1 MKAQTQIRICAYLL
15 ALLGIWSV
23 TLTEFFSSIWP
34 LAGTAMVVAA
44 WFYEGSTKHPDA
56 YRRIWMGLGFCLLA
70 FFPFDISLTG
80 NLLVPA
86 LHLSMF
92 AQAFLIFNRKD
103 MAAYRRI
110 YLVSFAQ
117 VLASTEL
124 SKDIVFAVILA
135 VFCMIAI
142 YGIALM
148 QLIHSTRTPL
158 EPAPGR
164 RNARYVPRALL
175 GTSLML
181 ALLLV
186 PFCLAFFFSAPRLRF
201 AMITGGSRIE
211 ALTEVKRAKTRTG
224 FTKTVRLGSFGRI
237 QEDQT
242 AALRV
247 EIPATSEA
255 VRKSL
260 KWRGGAMN
268 IYDGTTW
275 SSSRD
280 NFAYYSG
287 REMQMASRN
296 SGMVYARADGLF
308 IMDER
313 YALHENTEQL
323 DADPRLLKQQYYV
336 EIPFSD
342 NIFGADEI
350 KAIQGPF
357 QYGLGQDFN
366 RSFFMYNREAL
377 PEFISYTVY
386 SEFHEPNPGKLSK
399 IPYEQIQ
406 GILDDNE
413 YGSYVRTHYLQLP
426 ASLNPEIRR
435 LTLEITRDADTP
447 YDKVNAIKDFL
458 ETEYTYSLNLG
469 EVPAGDPLSHFLFV
483 SRTGHCEYFAT
494 AMTLMTRI
502 LGVPARLVKG
512 FQKGEWNSAGE
523 FFDVRQRDAHAW
535 VEVFF
540 PGYGWLSFDPSPR
553 IVADEY
559 LEQQR
564 TAIARMFSKNL
575 MLLKIQWRKHIVGY
589 NETRRV
595 RLFAEV
601 KDLLF
606 HDAPT
611 SVISLLGVWARK
623 AWDVMAAYW
632 AVTGCGAILL
642 LAIFLAYKRNL
653 IPTIPWPIK
662 RSKRA
667 RSGTL
672 FYERMLR
679 LLEKRKIVKPAYV
692 TPLEFLDSPSLLEHP
707 MFGDIEAI
715 TSIYYR
721 IRYGGGKLGD
731 NEAAGINDMLHRLK
745 RSNGQVRERVRGLKP
760 GD

>member
-1 MKAQTQIRICAYLL
+1 MKAQTQIRICGYLL

-23 TLTEFFSSIWP
+23 TLTEFFSPIWP
-34 LAGTAMVVAA
+34 LAGTAMLAAA

-56 YRRIWMGLGFCLLA
+56 YRRVWMGLCVCLLA

-80 NLLVPA
+80 NLLMPA

-92 AQAFLIFNRKD
+92 VQAFLLFNRKD

-117 VLASTEL
+117 LLASTEL

-135 VFCMIAI
+135 AFCIIAI

-148 QLIHSTRTPL
+148 QLMHSTRTPL
-158 EPAPGR
+158 EPAADR
-164 RNARYVPRALL
+164 RDARYVPRALM
-175 GTSLML
+175 GTSLIL
-181 ALLLV
+181 VALLV
-186 PFCLAFFFSAPRLRF
+186 PFCLGFFFSAPRLRF
-201 AMITGGSRIE
+201 ALVTGGRRAE
-211 ALTEVKRAKTRTG
+211 ALTEIKSAKTRTG

-247 EIPATSEA
+247 EIPETSGA

-268 IYDGTTW
+268 IYDGATW

-287 REMQMASRN
+287 KEMKMASRN

-313 YALHENTEQL
+313 YAGYKNTEQL
-323 DADPRLLKQQYYV
+323 DADPRLLKQRYYV

-342 NIFGADEI
+342 SIFGADEI

-386 SEFHEPNPGKLSK
+386 SEFHEPDPAKLSK
-399 IPYEQIQ
+399 ITYGELQK
-406 GILDDNE
+406 ILDDNE

-435 LTLEITRDADTP
+435 LTLEITRDADSP

-458 ETEYTYSLNLG
+458 ETDYTYSLNPG
-469 EVPAGDPLSHFLFV
+469 EVSADDPLSHFLFV

-494 AMTLMTRI
+494 AMALMTRI
-502 LGVPARLVKG
+502 LGVPARLAKG

-553 IVADEY
+553 IIADEY

-564 TAIARMFSKNL
+564 SAIARMFSKNL
-575 MLLKIQWRKHIVGY
+575 MLLKVQWRKHIVGY

-595 RLFAEV
+595 RLFAAMKKLV
-601 KDLLF
+601 F
-606 HDAPT
+606 HDAPA
-611 SVISLLGVWARK
+611 SVISVLGVWARK
-623 AWDVMAAYW
+623 GWDVMASYW

-642 LAIFLAYKRNL
+642 LAIFLAYRRNL
-653 IPTIPWPIK
+653 IPTIPWPVK

-667 RSGTL
+667 RSSTL

-692 TPLEFLDSPSLLEHP
+692 TPLEFLDNQSLLEHP

-721 IRYGGGKLGD
+721 VRYGGGKLED
-731 NEAAGINDMLHRLK
+731 NEAAGINYILRCLK
-745 RSNGQVRERVRGLKP
+745 RSNGQVRERVWGLKL
-760 GD
+760 GE